1 VKPRVCVLAL
11 VAIIAAAPVVRAQ
24 GRPDEAS
31 LKLAHGIMIKS
42 ITAGNFAVVQGM
54 IHPQAVG
61 FFRDSQQPV
70 RLGPSLSP
78 ADILATLIADLG
90 HFTSTSTDTPLK
102 K

>member
-1 VKPRVCVLAL
+1 
-11 VAIIAAAPVVRAQ
+11 
-24 GRPDEAS
+24 
-31 LKLAHGIMIKS
+31 
-42 ITAGNFAVVQGM
+42 M

-90 HFTSTSTDTPLK
+90 HFTSTPTDTPLK